1 MTAGFGDKPSRKAT
15 APYIETLEQLYIL
28 DPIPAWSPRG
38 GHLSRLTY
46 GPKHCLADTAL
57 ATELLG
63 VNARTFLA
71 VNPGR
76 GNEASTLLGLLFESL
91 VAQSL
96 RVYAQACEA
105 SVGHL
110 RQWGGEREIDL
121 VVTARDGRCVAFEV
135 KLSQEVANKDV
146 RHLHWLRNE
155 MGDELADAVIVTTG
169 QHAYR
174 RSDGIAVVPAALLG
188 P

>member
-1 MTAGFGDKPSRKAT
+1 M
-15 APYIETLEQLYIL
+15 
-28 DPIPAWSPRG
+28 
-38 GHLSRLTY
+38 
-46 GPKHCLADTAL
+46 ADTAL
-57 ATELLG
+57 AAELLG
-63 VNARTFLA
+63 VDDRTFLA
-71 VNPGR
+71 ANPGR
-76 GNEASTLLGLLFESL
+76 ANQAGALLGLLFESL

-110 RQWGGEREIDL
+110 RQWGGEREVDL
-121 VVTARDGRCVAFEV
+121 VVTARDGRCVAIEV
-135 KLSQEVANKDV
+135 KLSPQVSDNDV
-146 RHLHWLRNE
+146 RHLHWLRDE
-155 MGDELADAVIVTTG
+155 MGDELADALIVTTG